1 MSPRTQATTQL
12 GKLALGVADLGRSP
26 GDYTDT
32 TDYTSQIGIIQLGVM
47 QLGYVD
53 PNSGSPPVSVPDM
66 STWYVALSRPT
77 FPIIE
82 IESI

>member
-12 GKLALGVADLGRSP
+12 GKLALGVADLGRAP

-32 TDYTSQIGIIQLGVM
+32 STYTSQVGIIQLGLA

-53 PNSGSPPVSVPDM
+53 PSTTSPATVPDM